1 MTSNLKFILKAV
13 VNHWRIEG
21 KEYFNP
27 DSSEGWVDKRG
38 NCPPPLWKLT
48 LQFRCE
54 TKPSCWIILSLAGGI
69 HTQLHSRMSF
79 NKVEWIKIY
88 HIELMRVNELIY
100 TKWLEKCLIYS
111 RLIRVLLRNRMD
123 HTTELERDLLTVLA
137 HSIMEAKK
145 SHNLPSIS
153 WRSRRASGVVGR
165 PGSQRV
171 WCRFQS
177 RI

>member
-1 MTSNLKFILKAV
+1 
-13 VNHWRIEG
+13 
-21 KEYFNP
+21 
-27 DSSEGWVDKRG
+27 
-38 NCPPPLWKLT
+38 
-48 LQFRCE
+48 
-54 TKPSCWIILSLAGGI
+54 
-69 HTQLHSRMSF
+69 MSF

-145 SHNLPSIS
+145 SHNLPSASDRKASDTVPVRVPGLRTRWGEGTIPHPGAGEDGCPS
-153 WRSRRASGVVGR
+153 SVRQRASSSSLHLFVLFR
-165 PGSQRV
+165 PSTPWMGSTHTGEDNLLYP
-171 WCRFQS
+171 
-177 RI
+177 IN